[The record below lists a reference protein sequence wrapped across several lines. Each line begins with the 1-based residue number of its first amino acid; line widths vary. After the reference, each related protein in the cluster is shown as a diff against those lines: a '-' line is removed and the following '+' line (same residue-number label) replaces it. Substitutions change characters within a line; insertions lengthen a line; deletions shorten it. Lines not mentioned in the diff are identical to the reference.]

1 VFGFDDWMCRYMAPS
16 QAEAQ
21 SWSLILTRYEK
32 ETPAKR
38 AKPTTVSQGAI
49 ASRASHFGVNSET
62 ADWLSFLHIDVATIS
77 RMCAT
82 LFGEQ
87 YFCYL
92 TVLN

>member
-21 SWSLILTRYEK
+21 SWSLILTRREK
-32 ETPAKR
+32 ETPAKG

-62 ADWLSFLHIDVATIS
+62 ADWLSFLHIDVQRYQECVRLSLESNI
-77 RMCAT
+77 
-82 LFGEQ
+82 F
-87 YFCYL
+87 
-92 TVLN
+92 VI